1 MCFISPFPCNNF
13 LITLSAIYL
22 TRGLFFFHLVIGS
35 ESHVPEYQTL
45 SERVSAIVNNPE
57 HPLGA
62 EFVKF
67 TGYVRESCH
76 DILEGVDS
84 SRGSSVKKKKN
95 TPNFENGYLL
105 IDNDGTFQR
114 EYLTPLEKLC
124 EEIKKHC
131 ERTAELFLEQFNSVH
146 SDVLKCKLQ
155 LCYEENFYN
164 EVGRDIMNIYEEA
177 YKKSKEKMIH
187 DICMLSTYPINCLD
201 LGMKDEWWLE
211 LFEKR
216 RQATLARQRSLSNPI
231 SNRSGT
237 GSRLSSESSTPPESD
252 NSSINSSSSRSSHA
266 STKEHESVEQTSHKE
281 RKKISPGT
289 IRSKMI
295 SFMRRK
301 SREVSEA
308 KSLDKNSPDRK
319 SHVSACY
326 DDYDSYI
333 TNKMSNTLETYVPD
347 DNCTNS
353 NEHAYIRNGTKSD
366 ENNLKVPT
374 DQPNLDGNQNP
385 AIISLDEGATNESE
399 HAEETQ
405 QSENEL
411 SKFAKYFGPSLNCL
425 KEVFEVPSVF
435 AKLKCLT
442 KSLTNVTNAVQE
454 LRQQVLDNVD
464 EDTNFSVAIT
474 ADDLLPLMVLIILQ
488 MDAADAAAIVV
499 ELKMMQDLIPKFLG
513 FGCHG
518 WALVEY
524 DMASKVLQSL
534 CTQFDWSSSFSPS
547 F

>member
-1 MCFISPFPCNNF
+1 M
-13 LITLSAIYL
+13 
-22 TRGLFFFHLVIGS
+22 
-35 ESHVPEYQTL
+35 

-62 EFVKF
+62 EFAKF
-67 TGYVRESCH
+67 TEYVRESCH
-76 DILEGVDS
+76 DILEGVES

-105 IDNDGTFQR
+105 IDNDGTLQG

-131 ERTAELFLEQFNSVH
+131 VCTAELFLEQFNSVH

-187 DICMLSTYPINCLD
+187 DISILSTYPINCLD
-201 LGMKDEWWLE
+201 LGMKDEWWLQ

-216 RQATLARQRSLSNPI
+216 RQATLARQRSVSNPI
-231 SNRSGT
+231 SNRPGI
-237 GSRLSSESSTPPESD
+237 GFRLSSESSTPPESE
-252 NSSINSSSSRSSHA
+252 NSSINSSSSPSSHA
-266 STKEHESVEQTSHKE
+266 STKDHECTEQTSHKE

-301 SREVSEA
+301 SKEVSEA
-308 KSLDKNSPDRK
+308 KSLDENSPDRN

-326 DDYDSYI
+326 DDYDSYKA
-333 TNKMSNTLETYVPD
+333 NKMSNSFVTYVPD
-347 DNCTNS
+347 DNCTNN
-353 NEHAYIRNGTKSD
+353 NEQAYTPNGAKSD
-366 ENNLKVPT
+366 EKSLNVPV
-374 DQPNLDGNQNP
+374 DQPNLDGNHNP
-385 AIISLDEGATNESE
+385 AIIALDEGVTNDSE
-399 HAEETQ
+399 HTEEETS

-411 SKFAKYFGPSLNCL
+411 SKFAKYFGPSLDCL

-464 EDTNFSVAIT
+464 EDTNFCVAIT

-488 MDAADAAAIVV
+488 MDAADAAAVVV